1 MTLINKDN
9 IGLRIQQLIILVLH
23 LILLKW
29 IHYALTET
37 GQGTIEEV
45 MYHFFGMAI
54 YGAALIRGC
63 AWWGKRQFIKE
74 GGNVRP

>member
-1 MTLINKDN
+1 MTFLKNQN
-9 IGLRIQQLIILVLH
+9 WSLRLQQLIILVLH

-54 YGAALIRGC
+54 YGAILIRGC
-63 AWWGKRQFIKE
+63 AWWGKRLYLKE
-74 GGNVRP
+74 GGHVQR